1 MAHRT
6 LLIACG
12 AIAKELVDLKKRNG
26 WEHLK
31 IQCLPADWH
40 MTPAKIPGGVR
51 DTIEKH
57 RADYDNIYVA
67 YADCGTGGL
76 LDNVIEEYG
85 VERIPGAHCYEFFAG
100 SKAFFEFADEEPG
113 TFYLTD
119 YLVRHFD
126 RLVMGMLG
134 LEKHPELKDLYFGNY
149 KKVLFLVQ
157 EPSEKLSAMA
167 REQAEYLGLEYEE
180 HLTGL
185 EPFGDVLREQEIKWQ
200 N

>member
-1 MAHRT
+1 MANGT

-12 AIAKELVDLKKRNG
+12 AIAKELVELKKLNG
-26 WEHLK
+26 WDHLK

-40 MTPAKIPGGVR
+40 MTPNKIPGGVR
-51 DTIEKH
+51 DAIEKYK
-57 RADYDNIYVA
+57 DEYDHIYIA

-76 LDNVIEEYG
+76 LDRVVEEYG
-85 VERIPGAHCYEFFAG
+85 IERIPGAHCYEFFAG
-100 SKAFFEFADEEPG
+100 SKTFFEYADAEPG

-134 LEKHPELKDLYFGNY
+134 LEDHPELRDMYFGNY
-149 KKVLFLVQ
+149 KKVVYLVQ

-167 REQAEYLGLEYEE
+167 REQADYLGLEYEE
-180 HLTGL
+180 HVTGL
-185 EPFGDVLREQEIKWQ
+185 EPFGDVLREQAITWR